1 MMTEGIGETEGIGII
16 TTGIAT
22 ETMAVTMA
30 VTVTVTGTMGGGEVV
45 TALITITGDGE
56 TIATIATT
64 DIIGTVGTI
73 AGSNQQTRHLYKKAT
88 RFNRVAFLS

>member
-1 MMTEGIGETEGIGII
+1 MTEGIGETEGIGII

-22 ETMAVTMA
+22 ETMTVTM
-30 VTVTVTGTMGGGEVV
+30 TVTGTMGGGEVV